1 MPIDPSIA
9 MGFKPPQLDSPVNAL
24 AQMLKVQ
31 SAQQD
36 NQLGQAKLDE
46 YKRTVGRQNLVFQ
59 TMQQLGKDATDDDR
73 TNALK
78 SLGEFDAA
86 DKVQAGQLARTKTNA
101 DAQKATA
108 DALKSNAD
116 VLNIKLQHHR
126 DQLGPV
132 NSPDAA
138 ASWVAAMYNDPD
150 MASIVQASGRSLEQ
164 QVAAIPKDPKQFA
177 QWKMQSSLGANKLV
191 QFTTPD
197 ANTVANN
204 ATSAAN
210 NAATNAT
217 SRSNA
222 QLQASTSRQNNQD
235 TIKKDLT
242 VAGLNADG
250 TPGIDT
256 EATAQAIAKGQ
267 LPPPTGMALMNP
279 KNQRVLGRVME
290 INPDYDYTTVAAK
303 KAAATAFTTG
313 TQGNA
318 LRAASTAN
326 AHLDQLGELADAL
339 GNGNLQII
347 NKAKI
352 AYQSAT
358 GSAAPTNFDGIKNIV
373 GQEVVKAIVA
383 GGGSAGERDEAAK
396 TFSSASSPDQLKQAI
411 QHYRMVMQA
420 QADNL
425 LEQRRAAGLPDST
438 LPNYKKGASA
448 PPPTNAKGWTLH
460 VDAAGNKAYVAPN
473 GKDYE
478 EVH

>member
-9 MGFKPPQLDSPVNAL
+9 LSVKPVQIESPVNAL
-24 AQMLKVQ
+24 SQLLQVQ
-31 SAQQD
+31 GAQQQ

-46 YKRTVGRQNLVFQ
+46 YQRTVGRQNMVYQ
-59 TMQQLGKDATDDDR
+59 TMKQLGADASDDQR
-73 TNALK
+73 VNALK
-78 SLGEFDAA
+78 SLGEFDQA

-116 VLNIKLQHHR
+116 VLNMKLQHHR

-150 MASIVQASGRSLEQ
+150 MAPIVQASGRTLEQ

-177 QWKMQSSLGANKLV
+177 QWKMQSSLGADKLV

-217 SRSNA
+217 SRANNA
-222 QLQASTSRQNNQD
+222 A
-235 TIKKDLT
+235 
-242 VAGLNADG
+242 
-250 TPGIDT
+250 
-256 EATAQAIAKGQ
+256 
-267 LPPPTGMALMNP
+267 
-279 KNQRVLGRVME
+279 
-290 INPDYDYTTVAAK
+290 TVAATVRGQDLTNARTREQVAAGK
-303 KAAATAFTTG
+303 VPSGYRAGPDGTLVAIPGGPADQSNKPPTEFQGKSAAFGARAEQADKILGSLEGKYSPAAINSKNSVENTWLVGGALGAATNKFALNESDQQAEQAQRDFVNAVLRQESGAAIGPSEFDNARKQYFPQPGDSTAVIQQKAANRKLAI
-313 TQGNA
+313 QGLQNNA
-318 LRAASTAN
+318 GRAA
-326 AHLDQLGELADAL
+326 
-339 GNGNLQII
+339 
-347 NKAKI
+347 
-352 AYQSAT
+352 
-358 GSAAPTNFDGIKNIV
+358 F
-373 GQEVVKAIVA
+373 
-383 GGGSAGERDEAAK
+383 
-396 TFSSASSPDQLKQAI
+396 
-411 QHYRMVMQA
+411 
-420 QADNL
+420 
-425 LEQRRAAGLPDST
+425 
-438 LPNYKKGASA
+438 SA
-448 PPPTNAKGWTLH
+448 PSQASGAAVPAMNAKGWTLH